1 MYFFYQ
7 NVGIGDF
14 SRLEILVMPFG
25 LYAQYARKTLF
36 GPNF

>member
-14 SRLEILVMPFG
+14 SRLEILVMPFV
-25 LYAQYARKTLF
+25 LYARKTLF